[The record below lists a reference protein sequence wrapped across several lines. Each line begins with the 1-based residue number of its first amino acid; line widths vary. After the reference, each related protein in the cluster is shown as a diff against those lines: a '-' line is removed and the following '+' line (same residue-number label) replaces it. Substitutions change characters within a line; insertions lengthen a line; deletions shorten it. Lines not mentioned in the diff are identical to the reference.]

1 MSIYLLIMST
11 NILTMAIHL
20 LTMLIHLLTIP
31 NFSTNST
38 TKFYVCANTL
48 NDRVNISIDSIDNL
62 NSSSSDLCFPNP
74 SLLMLLF
81 KDLLII
87 CSSTI
92 NIVLTVGSSICSS
105 SSLLH
110 ISGFY
115 MSQSSSST
123 SILKSFT

>member
-1 MSIYLLIMST
+1 
-11 NILTMAIHL
+11 
-20 LTMLIHLLTIP
+20 
-31 NFSTNST
+31 
-38 TKFYVCANTL
+38 
-48 NDRVNISIDSIDNL
+48 
-62 NSSSSDLCFPNP
+62 
-74 SLLMLLF
+74 LMLLF